1 MSVARV
7 LRLLKEQFGVEDID
21 FKLREGGGGRFYAY
35 RECRLEVEEFASG
48 VYFGTLERDG
58 LRLSVEG
65 CYLVGKSAR
74 KGVVKVGREQAE
86 RWMRGENIEGEGDGY
101 VILRWGN
108 YFLGCGKA
116 REGKVLNYLPKE
128 RRVP

>member
-35 RECRLEVEEFASG
+35 RECMLEVEEFASG

-101 VILRWGN
+101 VILRWGS